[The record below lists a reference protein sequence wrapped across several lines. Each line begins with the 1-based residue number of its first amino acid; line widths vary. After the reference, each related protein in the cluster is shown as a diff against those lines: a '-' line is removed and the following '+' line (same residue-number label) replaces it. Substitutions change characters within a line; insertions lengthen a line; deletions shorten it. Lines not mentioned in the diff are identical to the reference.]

1 MRVTRQRRPPRGK
14 GARRSSQAARGT
26 VSRRRG
32 RGPVMNESI
41 QYVMADFEPRGIIPL
56 VIGFLYVVAMFIKF
70 LRRGEQQTPPP
81 PPPAQPIGRARS
93 AEDELRS
100 FLEQLSGGQP
110 APPPAA
116 PAQQPA
122 AAPPRQ
128 PGTRA
133 AAFESRVQ
141 GASAAPTAR
150 ASAFEGRVQGS
161 AAVQAPRQR
170 PVQPVPGQARRIVQP
185 VAAPPPIP
193 RAAARPARPATP
205 ATPPASK
212 LSSAIEAGSG
222 AAGRGRGR
230 NVLSE
235 LRDRGSVQK
244 AILLREILGE
254 PIALRRPNMSTQPT
268 GSPCKRPDK
277 PRKKILH
284 LPPEDDS
291 LLLNLGH
298 SPR

>member
-1 MRVTRQRRPPRGK
+1 
-14 GARRSSQAARGT
+14 
-26 VSRRRG
+26 
-32 RGPVMNESI
+32 MNESI

-133 AAFESRVQ
+133 EAFESRVQ